1 MTLRDQI
8 LKEHTKANCNAI
20 VKWISD
26 SQKRFDELF
35 KLFLSDEYRIAQR
48 AAWPLSYAAVANPKF
63 IQKHFAELLKNLEKP
78 NLHPAVKRNTVRLL
92 QDISIPKKFHGRVMN
107 LCFDYINSPGEAAA
121 VKAFSLTILENLSRQ
136 YPEIKAELRTVIEDR
151 WHFESAAFHARARK
165 ILERL

>member
-20 VKWISD
+20 VKWIGD
-26 SQKRFDELF
+26 SQQRFDELF
-35 KLFLSDEYRIAQR
+35 KLFLSDGYRIAQR
-48 AAWPLSYAAVANPKF
+48 AAWPLSYAVVANPEF
-63 IQKHFAELLKNLEKP
+63 IQKHFPDLLKNLEKS
-78 NLHPAVKRNTVRLL
+78 NRHNAVKRNTVRLL
-92 QDISIPKKFHGRVMN
+92 QDISIPKKFHGGVMN

-136 YPEIKAELRTVIEDR
+136 YPEIKAELKTIIEDR

-165 ILERL
+165 ILKKL